1 MDTAGG
7 LNIEPVPAAGRRAL
21 TVLYDLARP
30 FIFTLDPETAHHV
43 AFSNLDRAHA
53 LGLTRLLRPHVA
65 DDPVEVMGLT
75 FPNPVG
81 LAAGLDKNAEHIDA
95 LADFGFG
102 FIEVG
107 TVTPRPQP
115 GNPAPRLFRLPPA
128 RALINRMGF
137 NNEGLDRFVANV
149 KASRSRGVVLGLNI
163 GKNADTPID
172 KALDD
177 YLIGLRRVYPL
188 LLDRPGYVAVNIS
201 SPNTKN
207 LRSLQGGAELKALLG
222 GLRKARRELADRHG
236 KRVPLAVKI
245 APDLDDADLPRIA
258 DALAAHGIDAVI
270 ATNTTITRD
279 GVAGLPHAEETGGL
293 SGAPLAA
300 RSTEVVRLLAQHLKG
315 ALPVIGVGGIMSGD
329 DALAKIAAGAAL
341 VQLYTGIIYRG
352 PALVGECRRAIL
364 RQRHW
369 AAR

>member
-1 MDTAGG
+1 
-7 LNIEPVPAAGRRAL
+7 
-21 TVLYDLARP
+21 VLYDLARP

-43 AFSNLDRAHA
+43 AFSNLNRAHA

-65 DDPVEVMGLT
+65 DDPVEAMGLR

-81 LAAGLDKNAEHIDA
+81 LAAGLDKDAEHIDA

-137 NNEGLDRFVANV
+137 NNQGLDRFVANV
-149 KASRSRGVVLGLNI
+149 RASRARHVVLGLNI
-163 GKNADTPID
+163 GKNADTPIE

-188 LLDRPGYVAVNIS
+188 LLDRPGYIAVNIS

-207 LRSLQGGAELKALLG
+207 LRALQGGTELVALLK
-222 GLRKARRELADRHG
+222 GLRRARRQLADEHG
-236 KRVPLAVKI
+236 RRVPLAVKI
-245 APDLDDADLPRIA
+245 APDLDDAELPRVA
-258 DALAAHGIDAVI
+258 DALVDHEIDAVI
-270 ATNTTITRD
+270 ATNTTVSRG
-279 GVAGLPHAEETGGL
+279 GVAGLPHAEEAGGL

-300 RSTEVVRLLAQHLKG
+300 RSTEVIRLLARHVKG

-329 DALAKIAAGAAL
+329 EAAEKLAAGAVL
-341 VQLYTGIIYRG
+341 VQLYTGIVYRG
-352 PALVGECRRAIL
+352 PGLVGECRRAIL
-364 RQRHW
+364 RHRRDQGRSAKASAR
-369 AAR
+369 AA

>member
-1 MDTAGG
+1 M
-7 LNIEPVPAAGRRAL
+7 
-21 TVLYDLARP
+21 LYDLARP

-43 AFSNLDRAHA
+43 AFSNLNRAHA

-65 DDPVEVMGLT
+65 DDPVEAMGLR

-81 LAAGLDKNAEHIDA
+81 LAAGLDKDAEHIDA

-137 NNEGLDRFVANV
+137 NNQGLDRFVANV
-149 KASRSRGVVLGLNI
+149 RASRARHVVLGLNI
-163 GKNADTPID
+163 GKNADTPIE

-188 LLDRPGYVAVNIS
+188 LLDRPGYIAVNIS

-207 LRSLQGGAELKALLG
+207 LRALQGGTELVALLK
-222 GLRKARRELADRHG
+222 GLRRARRQLADEHG
-236 KRVPLAVKI
+236 RRVPLAVKI
-245 APDLDDADLPRIA
+245 APDLDDAELPRVA
-258 DALAAHGIDAVI
+258 DALVEHEIDAVI
-270 ATNTTITRD
+270 ATNTTVSRG
-279 GVAGLPHAEETGGL
+279 GVAGLPHAEEAGGL

-300 RSTEVVRLLAQHLKG
+300 RSTEVIRLLARHVKG

-329 DALAKIAAGAAL
+329 EAAEKLAAGAVL
-341 VQLYTGIIYRG
+341 VQLYTGIVYRG
-352 PALVGECRRAIL
+352 PGLVGECRRAIL
-364 RQRHW
+364 RHRRDEGRSAKASAR
-369 AAR
+369 AA

>member
-1 MDTAGG
+1 MGQAGG
-7 LNIEPVPAAGRRAL
+7 LNSQRAPAAGRREP

-30 FIFTLDPETAHHV
+30 LVFRLDPETAHHL

-65 DDPVEVMGLT
+65 DDPLEVMGLD

-137 NNEGLDRFVANV
+137 NNDGLDRFVANV
-149 KASRSRGVVLGLNI
+149 QASRSRDVVLGLNI
-163 GKNADTPID
+163 GKNAVTPID
-172 KALDD
+172 SALDD

-201 SPNTKN
+201 SPNTKD
-207 LRSLQGGAELKALLG
+207 LRSLQGGAGLKALLG
-222 GLRKARRELADRHG
+222 GLRRARRELADRHG
-236 KRVPLAVKI
+236 RRVPLAVKI
-245 APDLDDADLPRIA
+245 APDLDDAELPRIA
-258 DALAAHGIDAVI
+258 DALVAHEIDAVI
-270 ATNTTITRD
+270 ATNTTIARD

-300 RSTEVVRLLAQHLKG
+300 RSTEVVRMLAQHLKG

-329 DALAKIAAGAAL
+329 DAVAKFAAGAAL

-364 RQRHW
+364 RR
-369 AAR
+369 RRRSS

>member
-1 MDTAGG
+1 M
-7 LNIEPVPAAGRRAL
+7 
-21 TVLYDLARP
+21 LYDLARP

-43 AFSNLDRAHA
+43 AFSNLNRAHA

-65 DDPVEVMGLT
+65 DDPVEAMGLR

-81 LAAGLDKNAEHIDA
+81 LAAGLDKDAEHIDA

-137 NNEGLDRFVANV
+137 NNQGLDRFVANV
-149 KASRSRGVVLGLNI
+149 RASRARHVVLGLNI
-163 GKNADTPID
+163 GKNADTPIE

-188 LLDRPGYVAVNIS
+188 LLDRPGYIAVNIS

-207 LRSLQGGAELKALLG
+207 LRALQGGTELVALLK
-222 GLRKARRELADRHG
+222 GLRRARRQLADEHG
-236 KRVPLAVKI
+236 RRVPLAVKI
-245 APDLDDADLPRIA
+245 APDLDDAELPRVA
-258 DALAAHGIDAVI
+258 DALVDHEIDAVI
-270 ATNTTITRD
+270 ATNTTVSRG
-279 GVAGLPHAEETGGL
+279 GVAGLPHAEEAGGL

-300 RSTEVVRLLAQHLKG
+300 RSTEVIRLLARHVKG

-329 DALAKIAAGAAL
+329 EAAEKLAAGAVL
-341 VQLYTGIIYRG
+341 VQLYTGIVYRG
-352 PALVGECRRAIL
+352 PGLVGECRRAIL
-364 RQRHW
+364 RHRRDEGRSAKASAR
-369 AAR
+369 AA